1 MRLHSSRM
9 RLKRLQVGLVAATAA
24 ATAVSIFAA
33 QVLFGL
39 AILVFAARLVSGAT
53 SWARLP
59 TDGPLLAFMVWTLL
73 SASFSPDPLASHEAA
88 KKLVLFALFY
98 LVVDTCVDE
107 SARERVIDLALLGAI
122 ALGAESV
129 LQYLFLG
136 FDTLQHRPT
145 GFLGHYMT
153 SSGLLAVALV
163 LATARLAF
171 APRWPRPERR
181 DAWLLAG
188 LGLALGLLH
197 LVERGDGGA
206 RMARGFFVGG
216 LCVAAIVL
224 AQRSPRWPGRS
235 THLVLAMAAAVMATW
250 ALTVSQ
256 TRNAWLGA
264 LFGLAAVLVLRAPR
278 TLWLLPA
285 GLLLLFALRP
295 ANLMARL
302 TWSDASSIDRYY
314 MWQAGLDMIRD
325 KPVFGQGPGMILRK
339 YPDYRWA
346 EAPNPRQPHLH
357 DNLLQIAAERGIPAL
372 AFWLWMMALLVR
384 GSLREARKARVRA
397 RFEAPAALGALA
409 TLIVAGVFE
418 YNFGDS
424 EVLMFTLVVAALPF
438 AEALSRTHPGSLG
451 LTVSRAGP

>member
-1 MRLHSSRM
+1 MRLQRIQ
-9 RLKRLQVGLVAATAA
+9 LGLVAATAA
-24 ATAVSIFAA
+24 ATSVSIFAA

-39 AILVFAARLVSGAT
+39 AILIYAIRLASGAT
-53 SWARLP
+53 AWRRLP
-59 TDGPLLAFMVWTLL
+59 LDGPLLAFMVWTLL

-98 LVVDTCVDE
+98 LAVDTCADEGARARVVDT
-107 SARERVIDLALLGAI
+107 ALLGTI
-122 ALGAESV
+122 ALGGESV

-153 SSGLLAVALV
+153 SSGLLAIALV
-163 LATARLAF
+163 LAVARLAF

-181 DAWLLAG
+181 DAWLLLS
-188 LGLALGLLH
+188 LGLALGGLH
-197 LVERGDGGA
+197 LVERGGGGERLA
-206 RMARGFFVGG
+206 RSVFVAG
-216 LCVAAIVL
+216 LCATAALL
-224 AQRSPRWPGRS
+224 AVRRSRWPGPS
-235 THLVLAMAAAVMATW
+235 THLVLAAAAAVIATW
-250 ALTVSQ
+250 ALAVSQ

-264 LFGLAAVLVLRAPR
+264 LFGLAGVLVLKAPR

-285 GLLLLFALRP
+285 GLLVLFALRP

-302 TWSDASSIDRYY
+302 TWSDASSVDRYY

-325 KPVFGQGPGMILRK
+325 KPVFGQGPGMILRT

-357 DNLLQIAAERGIPAL
+357 DNVLQIAAERGLPAL
-372 AFWLWMMALLVR
+372 AFWLWIMALLVL
-384 GSLREARKARVRA
+384 GALREARKARSR
-397 RFEAPAALGALA
+397 RGFEAPAAFGALA
-409 TLIVAGVFE
+409 ALIVAGVFE

-424 EVLMFTLVVAALPF
+424 EVLMFTLIVAALPF
-438 AEALSRTHPGSLG
+438 ADALSRSPGHARG
-451 LTVSRAGP
+451 LTVPAAGP

>member
-1 MRLHSSRM
+1 MQ
-9 RLKRLQVGLVAATAA
+9 LKRLQLGLLAATAA
-24 ATAVSIFAA
+24 SASVSIFAA

-39 AILVFAARLVSGAT
+39 AILIYVLRLVTGAT
-53 SWARLP
+53 PWTRLP
-59 TDGPLLAFMVWTLL
+59 LDGPLLAFSVWTLL
-73 SASFSPDPLASHEAA
+73 SAAFSPDPLASHESA

-98 LVVDTCVDE
+98 LAVNTGTGE
-107 SARERVIDLALLGAI
+107 GARERVVDMALLGAI

-129 LQYLFLG
+129 VQYLFLG

-153 SSGLLAVALV
+153 ASGLQAVALV
-163 LATARLAF
+163 LAVARLVF
-171 APRWPRPERR
+171 APRWPPPERR
-181 DAWLLAG
+181 DALL
-188 LGLALGLLH
+188 LLALGLGLGVLH
-197 LVERGDGGA
+197 LVERAGVGEKAA
-206 RMARGFFVGG
+206 RSVFVAG
-216 LCVAAIVL
+216 LCAAAASL
-224 AQRSPRWPGRS
+224 ALRRPQWPGRS
-235 THLVLAMAAAVMATW
+235 TSLVLAVAAALITTW
-250 ALTVSQ
+250 ALATSQ

-285 GLLLLFALRP
+285 GALLLLALRP

-325 KPVFGQGPGMILRK
+325 KPVFGQGPGMILRT
-339 YPDYRWA
+339 YPDYRWP

-357 DNLLQIAAERGIPAL
+357 DNVLQIAAERGLPAL
-372 AFWLWMMALLVR
+372 AFWLWMMAVLVF
-384 GSLREARKARVRA
+384 GALRPARTARARR
-397 RFEAPAALGALA
+397 RFEAPAALGALV

-424 EVLMFTLVVAALPF
+424 EVLMFTLIVAALPF
-438 AEALSRTHPGSLG
+438 AEALSRTRNGATL
-451 LTVSRAGP
+451 AA